1 VAPNFQYMDPNVK
14 APYSMNFSLTVERA
28 LSSSLALETA
38 FVGTRGVKLI
48 GVRSYNLPD
57 RVTGLRPN
65 PSLSSDNY
73 YDNSDSSH
81 YYAWQTSLRKRYSN
95 GLIANLHYTW
105 GKALAYNRGDIGFG
119 GTYIQ
124 DFFNIKANKGRPEGD
139 IGHNFVADF
148 VYTIPAPGSWK
159 GIPARAIAQGW
170 ELSGIFSAR
179 SGLPLVI
186 SETGNQRPDLI
197 DLSHAILNTGLQYL
211 NRAAFAL
218 VPISSVSGTTIR
230 PGTLG
235 QGVISGPG
243 LWNLDAS
250 IAKVFSFRERLQLR
264 FRMDMLNA
272 FNHTNFM
279 GVAGGIQSANF
290 GSFTSTAGARRM
302 QAGLRLTF

>member
-1 VAPNFQYMDPNVK
+1 
-14 APYSMNFSLTVERA
+14 
-28 LSSSLALETA
+28 
-38 FVGTRGVKLI
+38 
-48 GVRSYNLPD
+48 
-57 RVTGLRPN
+57 VTGLRPN

-81 YYAWQTSLRKRYSN
+81 YYAWQSSLRKRYSN

-119 GTYIQ
+119 TSYVQ

-139 IGHNFVADF
+139 VGQNFVADF
-148 VYTIPAPGSWK
+148 VYQIPAPGAWK
-159 GIPARAIAQGW
+159 RGLARKVVQGW

-179 SGLPLVI
+179 SGLPLAI
-186 SETGNQRPDLI
+186 AETGIQRPDLL
-197 DLSHAILNTGLQYL
+197 DVKHAVLNTGLQYL

-218 VPISSVSGTTIR
+218 VPISSVSGTTTR

-235 QGVISGPG
+235 QGAIEGPG

-250 IAKVFSFRERLQLR
+250 IAKAFSFGERYQLR
-264 FRMDMLNA
+264 FRADMLNA
-272 FNHTNFM
+272 LNHTNFT

-290 GSFTSTAGARRM
+290 GAFTATAGARRV